1 MRANI
6 FQSRI
11 DEMVLWER
19 KLTEQLVDIVGFRHI
34 QKDDYYRHYVLLREI
49 ERLEKYHLILK
60 HYHGANNKNIE
71 HQLTDLEVKQTK

>member
-1 MRANI
+1 MSATF

-34 QKDDYYRHYVLLREI
+34 RKDDYYRHYTLLKEM
-49 ERLEKYHLILK
+49 ERLDKISSDFK

-71 HQLTDLEVKQTK
+71 HQLIDLRSEAD